1 MRLAADRD
9 ELLMAELRGL
19 FADVD
24 PVPPR
29 VLETARAA
37 LGWRRP
43 GAALEELLS
52 STGLTIHIEDAG

>member
-1 MRLAADRD
+1 MRSAADRE

-24 PVPPR
+24 PVPPM
-29 VLETARAA
+29 VLETAKAS

-43 GAALEELLS
+43 DVALEELLS
-52 STGLTIHIEDAG
+52 PAGLTIHIHNAG